1 MKRRVYVFMMKFIL
15 FFLIL
20 CSINV
25 FAQEN
30 TLVKGKIINLETKEP
45 IPYCSIVY
53 LKKDKGVF
61 SDSLGN
67 FILKKDPLLDSIQIT
82 SLGYEKKLLSI
93 QILEANNLVI
103 SLKPIYFKLNEVAIT
118 PDDNKIK
125 QKKNKKKLG
134 PIATKLNSPKGIGPG
149 VLGRISA
156 IYVANQTQNIPKKI
170 TEVHYDL
177 RNRKNSIVRVQLY
190 HRNELTNLPDK
201 ALILEDLIV
210 KLKPGQNRL
219 NVNIEKYNL
228 MMPNNGLFVSL
239 QWLGELDAKGRH
251 TNTYLNIS
259 PDYTFNVDDH
269 NILNYVSFLNKN
281 WIADNFFYEKK
292 YWIPRFGIS
301 VIEYSK

>member
-1 MKRRVYVFMMKFIL
+1 MMKFIIY
-15 FFLIL
+15 FFIL

-25 FAQEN
+25 FAQDN

-67 FILKKDPLLDSIQIT
+67 FILKKEPLLDSIQIT

-93 QILEANNLVI
+93 QILEENNLVI
-103 SLKPIYFKLNEVAIT
+103 SLKPIYLKLNEVAIT
-118 PDDNKIK
+118 PDENKIK
-125 QKKNKKKLG
+125 KIKKKLG

-201 ALILEDLIV
+201 ALILEDLII

-259 PDYTFNVDDH
+259 PDYSSNIDEN
-269 NILNYVSFLNKN
+269 NILTYHSFLNKN
-281 WIADNFFYEKK
+281 WSADNSSYEKK

>member
-1 MKRRVYVFMMKFIL
+1 MMKFIL
-15 FFLIL
+15 YFLIL

-30 TLVKGKIINLETKEP
+30 TLVKGRIINLETKEP

-67 FILKKDPLLDSIQIT
+67 FVLKKEPLLDSIQIT

-93 QILEANNLVI
+93 QILEENNLVI

-118 PDDNKIK
+118 PDENKIK
-125 QKKNKKKLG
+125 KIKKKLG
-134 PIATKLNSPKGIGPG
+134 PIATKRTSSKGIGPG
-149 VLGRISA
+149 VLGRTTA

-190 HRNELTNLPDK
+190 HKNELTNLPDK
-201 ALILEDLIV
+201 ELILEDLII

-251 TNTYLNIS
+251 TSAYLNIS
-259 PDYTFNVDDH
+259 PDYTFNVDDI

-281 WIADNFFYEKK
+281 WIDGRFFYEKK
-292 YWIPRFGIS
+292 YRTHRFGIS

>member
-1 MKRRVYVFMMKFIL
+1 MK
-15 FFLIL
+15 
-20 CSINV
+20 S
-25 FAQEN
+25 Q
-30 TLVKGKIINLETKEP
+30 
-45 IPYCSIVY
+45 
-53 LKKDKGVF
+53 
-61 SDSLGN
+61 
-67 FILKKDPLLDSIQIT
+67 LLQMT
-82 SLGYEKKLLSI
+82 
-93 QILEANNLVI
+93 
-103 SLKPIYFKLNEVAIT
+103 
-118 PDDNKIK
+118 IK

-201 ALILEDLIV
+201 ALILEDLII

-259 PDYTFNVDDH
+259 PDYNYNIHDN

-281 WIADNFFYEKK
+281 WSDGRFFYEKK

>member
-1 MKRRVYVFMMKFIL
+1 MKFIIY
-15 FFLIL
+15 FFIL

-25 FAQEN
+25 FAQDN

-67 FILKKDPLLDSIQIT
+67 FILKKEPLLDSIQIT

-93 QILEANNLVI
+93 QILEENNLVI
-103 SLKPIYFKLNEVAIT
+103 SLKPIYLKLNEVAIT
-118 PDDNKIK
+118 PDENKIK
-125 QKKNKKKLG
+125 KIKKKLG

-201 ALILEDLIV
+201 ALILEDLII

-259 PDYTFNVDDH
+259 PDYSSNIDEN
-269 NILNYVSFLNKN
+269 NILTYHSFLNKN
-281 WIADNFFYEKK
+281 WSADNSSYEKK

>member
-1 MKRRVYVFMMKFIL
+1 MMKFIL
-15 FFLIL
+15 YFLIL

-25 FAQEN
+25 FSQDN

-67 FILKKDPLLDSIQIT
+67 FILKKEPLLDSIQIT

-118 PDDNKIK
+118 PDENKIK
-125 QKKNKKKLG
+125 KIKKKLG
-134 PIATKLNSPKGIGPG
+134 PIATKLNSSKGIGPG

-156 IYVANQTQNIPKKI
+156 IYVANQTQNVPKKI

-201 ALILEDLIV
+201 ALILEDLII
-210 KLKPGQNRL
+210 KLKPGQNRI

-239 QWLGELDAKGRH
+239 QWLGELDTKGRH

-259 PDYTFNVDDH
+259 PDYTFNVDD
-269 NILNYVSFLNKN
+269 NNVLQYDSFLNKN
-281 WIADNFFYEKK
+281 WSAYNSFYEKK

>member
-1 MKRRVYVFMMKFIL
+1 MMKFIIY
-15 FFLIL
+15 FFIL

-67 FILKKDPLLDSIQIT
+67 FILKKEPLLDSIQIT

-93 QILEANNLVI
+93 QILEENNLVI
-103 SLKPIYFKLNEVAIT
+103 SLKPIYLKLNEVAIT
-118 PDDNKIK
+118 PDENKIK
-125 QKKNKKKLG
+125 KIKKKLG

-201 ALILEDLIV
+201 ALILEDLII

-259 PDYTFNVDDH
+259 PDYSSNIDEN
-269 NILNYVSFLNKN
+269 NILTYHSFLNKN
-281 WIADNFFYEKK
+281 WSADNSSYEKK